1 MQIELNGQETELV
14 GPITVAQLLEQLALH
29 PQRVA
34 VEINEELVRR
44 AEFSD
49 RLVEEGDRIEVVTL
63 VGGG

>member
-1 MQIELNGQETELV
+1 MQICVNGEQRDVAGPVSITELLR
-14 GPITVAQLLEQLALH
+14 QYELA

-44 AEFSD
+44 ARFDEV
-49 RLVEEGDRIEVVTL
+49 RVAAGDRIEIVTL